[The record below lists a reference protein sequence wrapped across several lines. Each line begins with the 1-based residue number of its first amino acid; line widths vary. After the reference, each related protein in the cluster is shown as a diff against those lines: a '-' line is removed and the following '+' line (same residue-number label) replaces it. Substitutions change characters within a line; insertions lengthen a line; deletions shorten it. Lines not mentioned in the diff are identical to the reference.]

1 MISAQVASEVR
12 AKITGQAHNV
22 SYYDPAGLESLETP
36 GTSQIVT
43 ADASGM
49 AISLTTTVNLLFG
62 SQLCVPETGVIMNDE
77 MVSMH
82 FSHHLSPLFTYTK
95 LTQHTQE
102 RLLRP
107 RHLQCLRLRPLP
119 RQLHPPRQTPALL
132 HFNNNSRAPLQRDLL
147 LRHRRGRRLAHHH
160 RHNPEPVER
169 ARPWNDYRA
178 GPRAAQIA
186 RSVDTR
192 LYEL

>member
-1 MISAQVASEVR
+1 MISSQVASEVR

-77 MVSMH
+77 MVS
-82 FSHHLSPLFTYTK
+82 LLFLLPSCSL
-95 LTQHTQE
+95 LTHTQLTKRTPE

-107 RHLQCLRLRPLP
+107 RHLQRFRLRPQP
-119 RQLHPPRQTPALL
+119 RQLHPPGQTPPLL
-132 HFNNNSRAPLQRDLL
+132 DLNHNSRAPLQRDLL
-147 LRHRRGRRLAHHH
+147 LRHRRRRRQPYHH
-160 RHNPEPVER
+160 RHNSESVEC
-169 ARPWNDYRA
+169 ARPRDDYRA

-186 RSVDTR
+186 
-192 LYEL
+192 